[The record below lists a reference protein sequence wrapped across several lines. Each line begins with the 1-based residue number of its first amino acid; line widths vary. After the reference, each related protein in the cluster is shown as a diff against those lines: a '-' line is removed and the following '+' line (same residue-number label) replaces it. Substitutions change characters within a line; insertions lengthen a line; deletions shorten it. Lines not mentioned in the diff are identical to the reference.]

1 MATQSVPLLSKNIPF
16 TFISYSLNIY
26 YFVFAVI
33 IIRTITI
40 NIITAMMD
48 GLSED
53 PQSSQ
58 SHLSGIAALTLL
70 DRNRAISTKFK

>member
-1 MATQSVPLLSKNIPF
+1 ML
-16 TFISYSLNIY
+16 
-26 YFVFAVI
+26 
-33 IIRTITI
+33 
-40 NIITAMMD
+40 D